1 MIRGALDRVRGCRT
15 ESQCAANAATILAV
29 LLLVAL
35 LPRHPIELTLLV
47 LGLLVLLAILFPS
60 SVLLLV
66 PMAIPFTPLQVT
78 VGSARFAVSELAVCI
93 AVVGTVIREGLSL
106 AWRRHWLQ
114 QVAQAREIAR
124 TASFASLG
132 IGLLA
137 VGTAS
142 LGVIAAPDRWRES
155 VREWRW
161 VILEPV
167 MWYAAVLWV
176 CRRGDDRLRFLA
188 AWIGATTVASV
199 ICFVEWLAGGGLAV
213 DGVRRLEGFYPHPN
227 AAALALERA
236 AIVALALALF
246 VRGRPRALWAVAAAV
261 IGLTTLLTFS
271 RGAFL
276 ALAIASVVAAVV
288 AGYRRVGFVSA
299 ALATVALA
307 VGYLLFPDRLR
318 ADLSTGSEALRLAIW
333 RSTAVMLADYPVT
346 GVGLDQYLYQYVPR
360 YVEPVAWPERFT
372 SHPHNLFLDAWV
384 RLGVAGLIL
393 VGCALWLL
401 VRRLRVE
408 AGPITVSAS
417 FGLLVAVLHGLVD
430 RGYFTLDLALSFWL
444 VAVILDLPRVVPS
457 VADVSRR

>member
-15 ESQCAANAATILAV
+15 RSQYAANAATILAV

-35 LPRHPIELTLLV
+35 LQRLPIGLTFLL
-47 LGLLVLLAILFPS
+47 LSILVLLAALFPS
-60 SVLLLV
+60 SVLFLV
-66 PMAIPFTPLQVT
+66 PLTIPFTPLQVT
-78 VGSARFAVSELAVCI
+78 VGSAHFAVSELAVCI
-93 AVVGTVIREGLSL
+93 TVIGAMIREGLSL
-106 AWRRHWLQ
+106 AVHRHWVQ

-142 LGVIAAPDRWRES
+142 LGVIAAPDHWRES

-167 MWYAAVLWV
+167 IWYAVVLWV
-176 CRRGDDRLRFLA
+176 YRRSDDRLRLLV
-188 AWIGATTVASV
+188 AWIGAATVASV

-213 DGVRRLEGFYPHPN
+213 GGVRRLEGFYPHPN

-236 AIVALALALF
+236 AIAALALALF
-246 VRGRPRALWAVAAAV
+246 ARGRPRVLWAVAALV
-261 IGLTTLLTFS
+261 IGMTTLLTFS

-276 ALAIASVVAAVV
+276 ALAIGGVVAAIV
-288 AGYRRVGFVSA
+288 AGYRRVGFLSA
-299 ALATVALA
+299 ALASLAFA
-307 VGYLLFPDRLR
+307 VGLVLIPDRLR
-318 ADLSTGSEALRLAIW
+318 ADLTTGSEALRLAIW
-333 RSTAVMLADYPVT
+333 RSTALMLVDHPLT

-372 SHPHNLFLDAWV
+372 SHPHNLILDVWV
-384 RLGVAGLIL
+384 RLGIAGVIL
-393 VGCALWLL
+393 AGCALWLL

-417 FGLLVAVLHGLVD
+417 LGLLVGVLHGLVD

-457 VADVSRR
+457 VANISRR